1 MIKLDSNK
9 IMKGSPPPR
18 EYQVTLENW
27 RKYPYNIWSF
37 VNVRSIIPTSPI
49 MFDPKQRIDVIKKL
63 VDLNEIEIS
72 HNNTEKK
79 LKDILVDCNTD
90 SFLVMHKG
98 KLVFEFF
105 NNFTTYETPHII
117 FSISK
122 SLTSL
127 LTGIL
132 VDKKLILSLIHI

>member
-1 MIKLDSNK
+1 MIKLDTNK

-27 RKYPYNIWSF
+27 RKYPYNIWAF

-63 VDLNEIEIS
+63 VDLNDIEIS

-90 SFLVMHKG
+90 SLLAVSYTH
-98 KLVFEFF
+98 
-105 NNFTTYETPHII
+105 
-117 FSISK
+117 
-122 SLTSL
+122 LTLPTSV
-127 LTGIL
+127 I
-132 VDKKLILSLIHI
+132 V

>member
-1 MIKLDSNK
+1 MIKLDANK

-27 RKYPYNIWSF
+27 RKYPYNVWAF

-49 MFDPKQRIDVIKKL
+49 MIDTKQRIDLVKKL
-63 VDLNEIEIS
+63 VDLKDINIS
-72 HNNTEKK
+72 HNNVEKK

-105 NNFTTYETPHII
+105 DNFTTY
-117 FSISK
+117 
-122 SLTSL
+122 
-127 LTGIL
+127 
-132 VDKKLILSLIHI
+132 

>member
-1 MIKLDSNK
+1 MIKLDTNK

-27 RKYPYNIWSF
+27 RKYPYNIWAF

-63 VDLNEIEIS
+63 VDLNDIEIS

-79 LKDILVDCNTD
+79 LKRY
-90 SFLVMHKG
+90 
-98 KLVFEFF
+98 F
-105 NNFTTYETPHII
+105 N
-117 FSISK
+117 
-122 SLTSL
+122 
-127 LTGIL
+127 
-132 VDKKLILSLIHI
+132 